1 MQIDITINLKNKITM
16 KKLATVLMLSAFTFG
31 TLVASANTHMQQDTT
46 KKKKETTTKKDTTKK
61 PVR

>member
-1 MQIDITINLKNKITM
+1 M

-31 TLVASANTHMQQDTT
+31 TLVASANTMQQDTT

-61 PVR
+61 PVRR